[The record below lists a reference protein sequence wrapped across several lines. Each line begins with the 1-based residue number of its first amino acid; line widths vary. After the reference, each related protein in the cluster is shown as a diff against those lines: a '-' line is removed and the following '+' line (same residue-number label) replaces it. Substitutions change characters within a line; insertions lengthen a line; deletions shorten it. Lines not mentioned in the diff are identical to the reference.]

1 MSKEKLFEYY
11 LLKNPSLVNQ
21 LVDGKVVMSAKG
33 FKKFF
38 ETTYDVAYKEAI
50 CDCAYN
56 DEPYPVNPA
65 PRRAGSEDDTLK
77 DLLNI
82 FGMR

>member
-21 LVDGKVVMSAKG
+21 LVDGKVVISAKG

-38 ETTYDVAYKEAI
+38 ETTYDVAYKEGI
-50 CDCAYN
+50 YDESYKHESPVTYN
-56 DEPYPVNPA
+56 PLRSPSKD
-65 PRRAGSEDDTLK
+65 SDSLK
-77 DLLNI
+77 DLLNL
-82 FGMR
+82 FGMH

>member
-11 LLKNPSLVNQ
+11 LSKNPSLVNQ
-21 LVDGKVVMSAKG
+21 LVDGRVVMSAKG

-38 ETTYDVAYKEAI
+38 ETTYDVAYKQGFNQESDSDAF
-50 CDCAYN
+50 
-56 DEPYPVNPA
+56 EPEPISN
-65 PRRAGSEDDTLK
+65 SDSKNLK
-77 DLLNI
+77 DLLNL

>member
-38 ETTYDVAYKEAI
+38 ETTYDVAYKEGI
-50 CDCAYN
+50 Y
-56 DEPYPVNPA
+56 DESYKHEPPA
-65 PRRAGSEDDTLK
+65 ARTTAQDLQGLK
-77 DLLNI
+77 DFLNI

>member
-21 LVDGKVVMSAKG
+21 IVDGRVVMSANG

-38 ETTYDVAYKEAI
+38 ETTYDVAYKRGFNQE
-50 CDCAYN
+50 CDS
-56 DEPYPVNPA
+56 DEFEESYQA
-65 PRRAGSEDDTLK
+65 LESSQTLK
-77 DLLNI
+77 DLLNL

>member
-56 DEPYPVNPA
+56 DEPYPVNLA
-65 PRRAGSEDDTLK
+65 PKQVGSEDDTLK

>member
-38 ETTYDVAYKEAI
+38 ETTYDVAYKEGI
-50 CDCAYN
+50 CDLAFKE
-56 DEPYPVNPA
+56 EPPVS
-65 PRRAGSEDDTLK
+65 RKTSEDSQGLK
-77 DLLNI
+77 DLLNL
-82 FGMR
+82 FGMH

>member
-11 LLKNPSLVNQ
+11 LLKNPALLDQ
-21 LVDGKVVMSAKG
+21 IVDGRVVMSTKG

-38 ETTYDVAYKEAI
+38 ETTYDVAYKQGFNQES
-50 CDCAYN
+50 DS
-56 DEPYPVNPA
+56 DRFEPA
-65 PRRAGSEDDTLK
+65 PVSNSDSKNLK
-77 DLLNI
+77 DLLNL

>member
-11 LLKNPSLVNQ
+11 LLKNPALLDQ
-21 LVDGKVVMSAKG
+21 IVDGRVVMSSRG

-38 ETTYDVAYKEAI
+38 ETTYDVAYKQGF
-50 CDCAYN
+50 N
-56 DEPYPVNPA
+56 QEPDSNKFEPVPVSN
-65 PRRAGSEDDTLK
+65 SDSKNLK
-77 DLLNI
+77 DILNL

>member
-38 ETTYDVAYKEAI
+38 ETTYDVAYKEGI
-50 CDCAYN
+50 CDTAYRN
-56 DEPYPVNPA
+56 EFPVSNKT
-65 PRRAGSEDDTLK
+65 SQDSQSLK
-77 DLLNI
+77 DILNL
-82 FGMR
+82 FGMS

>member
-21 LVDGKVVMSAKG
+21 LVDGKVIMSANG

-38 ETTYDVAYKEAI
+38 ETTYDVAYKEGI
-50 CDCAYN
+50 CDVAYR
-56 DEPYPVNPA
+56 DEPPVSRKTP
-65 PRRAGSEDDTLK
+65 EDPQGLK
-77 DLLNI
+77 DLLNL